1 MMALGRY
8 AALLAGKPVGVLP
21 LRDHSLVQ
29 LRVHAG
35 APS

>member
-8 AALLAGKPVGVLP
+8 AAVLDRRPVGILP

-29 LRVHAG
+29 LRARE
-35 APS
+35 AS